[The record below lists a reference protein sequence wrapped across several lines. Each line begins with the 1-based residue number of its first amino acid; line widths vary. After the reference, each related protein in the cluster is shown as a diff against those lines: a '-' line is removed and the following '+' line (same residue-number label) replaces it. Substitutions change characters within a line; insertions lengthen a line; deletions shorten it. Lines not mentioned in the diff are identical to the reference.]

1 MAQPNKPWSVLLG
14 QYMSLALLLPSSSLA
29 GYVVGYLLDRAFGTN
44 YLRIVL
50 LILGSVGGLVQLVR
64 QVSRDTGDDGS

>member
-1 MAQPNKPWSVLLG
+1 VAQPNKPWSVLLG